1 MKEATVKRV
10 MALAA
15 MLACLVPVGCG
26 QEGQP
31 ASPSRTD
38 LTGAAVTG
46 EPATGPAGPTGG
58 FAALNDAPGLESAQ
72 EPLRLPLKLPV
83 SVWLDAQP
91 PEILTAWNDPAT
103 HRVLTLDGFG
113 KRAESFALNALNTTF
128 EGSVLVREFDNARAH
143 VSVVLHTKNAVCWGF
158 QRDNSDTNPVAA
170 FGYAPHE
177 VAAGAAPSLG
187 DGLFKI
193 EFLIPWPTSRLPT
206 YYETQPGDP
215 VYPRLQLSHVVNCS
229 GALRAGSGY
238 PDGTPGAARTTQV
251 GLFATGT
258 PSGCPPERNAN
269 CYPSERIDWW
279 PTGIR

>member
-1 MKEATVKRV
+1 
-10 MALAA
+10 
-15 MLACLVPVGCG
+15 
-26 QEGQP
+26 
-31 ASPSRTD
+31 
-38 LTGAAVTG
+38 
-46 EPATGPAGPTGG
+46 
-58 FAALNDAPGLESAQ
+58 
-72 EPLRLPLKLPV
+72 
-83 SVWLDAQP
+83 
-91 PEILTAWNDPAT
+91 LTAWNDPAT

-279 PTGIR
+279 PAGIR